1 MNWTTGM
8 SCMAMLLRPCELRYM
23 SDAMR
28 LEWTSAVMSIVIDS
42 GGVSSSGLSL
52 RVLAMAWRLRLS
64 DEEVQTSA
72 MSLYACP
79 L

>member
-1 MNWTTGM
+1 M
-8 SCMAMLLRPCELRYM
+8 SCVVMLLRPCELRYM

-28 LEWTSAVMSIVIDS
+28 LAWTSAVMSIVIDS
-42 GGVSSSGLSL
+42 GGVSSSELSL

-64 DEEVQTSA
+64 GEEVQTSA